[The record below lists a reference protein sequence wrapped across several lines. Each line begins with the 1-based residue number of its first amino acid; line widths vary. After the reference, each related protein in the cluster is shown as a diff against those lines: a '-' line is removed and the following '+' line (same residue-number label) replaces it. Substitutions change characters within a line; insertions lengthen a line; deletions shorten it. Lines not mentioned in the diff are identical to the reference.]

1 MEPMVCPIDSH
12 HDDEDLNN
20 RERQFKQV
28 QPPLSRKQQ
37 RSSSQ
42 PPNDNLPQQ
51 DTNTSFKH
59 IQNQTHN
66 RRTSVSSETLLLSSF
81 EVVGCTGKVQG
92 SISLSQRL
100 RALPST
106 KRHHNTTKYDGSLI
120 VQIGSTSLSLK
131 ETLSTS
137 TDNVPTMNPIE
148 RTTTKKRLGT
158 RRKNT
163 LSSNINAHPL
173 EAEQSILST
182 SKRRN
187 FEAHITAHCQGMTFS
202 RTVLSTLK
210 DQHKIGILF
219 WLNYRNTYGHW
230 NEQRRAFTTP
240 TCDSTRLR
248 SIVNVPTSPETT
260 KELNIMFQLDGI
272 QVSLEYE
279 MRCEA
284 RIGSSRKIY
293 NSEKS

>member
-1 MEPMVCPIDSH
+1 MQH
-12 HDDEDLNN
+12 H
-20 RERQFKQV
+20 
-28 QPPLSRKQQ
+28 QQ
-37 RSSSQ
+37 
-42 PPNDNLPQQ
+42 QQ
-51 DTNTSFKH
+51 LDK
-59 IQNQTHN
+59 I
-66 RRTSVSSETLLLSSF
+66 SVLDII
-81 EVVGCTGKVQG
+81 VGK
-92 SISLSQRL
+92 S
-100 RALPST
+100 RAL
-106 KRHHNTTKYDGSLI
+106 
-120 VQIGSTSLSLK
+120 TSLQNRGTNL
-131 ETLSTS
+131 TLSGVTNIS
-137 TDNVPTMNPIE
+137 TIAMDVPLRPQEVHDLVNRVE

-284 RIGSSRKIY
+284 RIGSSGKIY